1 MDGVCWPECRNE
13 ATSPQYP
20 CLLSTQVS
28 ERAEVGKA
36 LRVHVSL
43 TNTLSVALSHCTM
56 VLEGSGL
63 INGQISNE

>member
-1 MDGVCWPECRNE
+1 M
-13 ATSPQYP
+13 
-20 CLLSTQVS
+20 S

-36 LRVHVSL
+36 LRVHISL